1 MRTARTLSWPLM
13 GLLAALIA
21 VMPLTSVS
29 AQDATGGSAP
39 NATGDAVDTD
49 AAVAA
54 GDATDD
60 AASMG
65 EPAVA
70 GITDDVDEAT
80 TVDTP
85 PPTSNEPGLITL
97 FKQGGNFMW
106 VLLACSLVALAV
118 ILERLYSF
126 QKARTN
132 TRALMEQILRDVRQ
146 GNVEG
151 AIDVCSRTRGP
162 IAAILAAGLLKV
174 DRGKDAIREAIESAG
189 AIELAFLQRG
199 LIVLASVT
207 NIAPLL
213 GFLGTVSGMINAF
226 AAIAEAEQVSA
237 KLVAR
242 GIQEALITTMTGL
255 AIAIPVQIFHSYFV
269 ARVDRYVIEME
280 EASIDL
286 VDALQEKGMVA

>member
-1 MRTARTLSWPLM
+1 MAPIF
-13 GLLAALIA
+13 GALLVALFAA
-21 VMPLTSVS
+21 MPLTTAL
-29 AQDATGGSAP
+29 AQDGATGAAEETAAEGTAADAAAQGDAAATDAGGAAIDAGSASTP
-39 NATGDAVDTD
+39 
-49 AAVAA
+49 A
-54 GDATDD
+54 G
-60 AASMG
+60 
-65 EPAVA
+65 VV
-70 GITDDVDEAT
+70 DDVDQAT
-80 TVDTP
+80 EVATP
-85 PPTSNEPGLITL
+85 EPEKSEPGLVTL
-97 FKQGGNFMW
+97 FKQGGQFMW

-132 TRALMEQILRDVRQ
+132 TRALMEQILSDVRR

-174 DRGKDAIREAIESAG
+174 ERGKEAVREAIESAG

-199 LIVLASVT
+199 LIVLASIT

>member
-1 MRTARTLSWPLM
+1 M
-13 GLLAALIA
+13 
-21 VMPLTSVS
+21 
-29 AQDATGGSAP
+29 
-39 NATGDAVDTD
+39 TD
-49 AAVAA
+49 AADEAA
-54 GDATDD
+54 ATMTE
-60 AASMG
+60 ATES
-65 EPAVA
+65 AVA
-70 GITDDVDEAT
+70 GIADDVDETTEVAT
-80 TVDTP
+80 P
-85 PPTSNEPGLITL
+85 EPAANEPGLVTL
-97 FKQGGNFMW
+97 FKQGGQFMW
-106 VLLACSLVALAV
+106 ALLACSLVALAV
-118 ILERLYSF
+118 VLERLYSF

-162 IAAILAAGLLKV
+162 IAAILSAGLMKL
-174 DRGKDAIREAIESAG
+174 DRGKDGIREAIESAG

-207 NIAPLL
+207 NIAPLI

-242 GIQEALITTMTGL
+242 GIQEALITTMAGL
-255 AIAIPVQIFHSYFV
+255 VIAIPVQIFHSYFV